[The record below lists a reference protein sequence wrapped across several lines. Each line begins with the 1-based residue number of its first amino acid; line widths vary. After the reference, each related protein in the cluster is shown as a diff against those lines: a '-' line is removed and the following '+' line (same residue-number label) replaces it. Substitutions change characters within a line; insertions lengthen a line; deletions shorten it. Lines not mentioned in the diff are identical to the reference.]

1 MTDNIQF
8 TSAPAADLEAFLHHK
23 QYSKITVLADANTAA
38 LCYPII
44 KPALP
49 AHDLIEVPPGEEH
62 KNIATCELI
71 WGRMTASQ
79 LDRHSAMIVVGG
91 GVLGDMGGFC
101 SATYKRG
108 IDFILIP
115 TTLLSQ
121 VDASVGG
128 KLGVDFQH
136 FKNHIGVFKT
146 PALTLLHAGFLS
158 TLPVEEKRS
167 GFAEVIKHALISDA
181 NMWRQIQ
188 SHPMDKQPWD
198 TLLHHSVNIKLGVV
212 KTDPYER
219 GLRKTLNAGHT
230 IGHAVETY
238 LLQEGRKI
246 LHGEAVA
253 VGLICESFL
262 AKERKMLTAEEF
274 EEITRYLIATFGK
287 VVLHEED
294 QDPIA
299 ALTSQ
304 DKKNR
309 ENRILCVLL
318 DGIGNAKWDC
328 EISSDEVKRALTFYR
343 DA

>member
-8 TSAPAADLEAFLHHK
+8 TSAPAADLQAFLLQK
-23 QYSKITVLADANTAA
+23 RYSKIAVLADDNTAA
-38 LCYPII
+38 LCYPLV

-49 AHDLIEVPPGEEH
+49 EHELIEILPGEEH
-62 KNIATCELI
+62 KSISTCELI
-71 WGRMTASQ
+71 WGRMTDLE
-79 LDRHSAMIVVGG
+79 LDRHSALVVIGG

-101 SATYKRG
+101 AATYKRG

-121 VDASVGG
+121 VDASIGG
-128 KLGVDFQH
+128 KLGIDFRH

-158 TLPVEEKRS
+158 TLPNEEKRS
-167 GFAEVIKHALISDA
+167 GFAEVIKHALIADRS
-181 NMWRQIQ
+181 MWRQIQ
-188 SHPMDKQPWD
+188 SQPMASQSWD
-198 TLLHHSVNIKLGVV
+198 SLLKHSVGIKLGVV
-212 KTDPYER
+212 KTDPFEK

-253 VGLICESFL
+253 VGLICEAFL
-262 AKERKMLTAEEF
+262 ARERGMLTDTEF
-274 EEITRYLIATFGK
+274 QDVTRYLTETFGK
-287 VVLHEED
+287 VELREED
-294 QDPIA
+294 QEPIA
-299 ALTSQ
+299 GLTTQ

-309 ENRILCVLL
+309 DNKILCVLL